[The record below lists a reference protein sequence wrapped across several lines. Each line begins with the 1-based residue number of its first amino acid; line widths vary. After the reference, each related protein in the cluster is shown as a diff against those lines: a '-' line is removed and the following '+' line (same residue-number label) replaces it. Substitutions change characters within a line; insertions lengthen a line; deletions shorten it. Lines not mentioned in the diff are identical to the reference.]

1 MFHSIWPAAKQH
13 SALYYWR
20 LTVHWS
26 DLPALSSWHNSLL
39 HELTQHV
46 KGFSVSS
53 PVYPSVILNLIRSAS
68 CVSHGDSKFISFSQ
82 LCIPWWPVRSFGLII
97 CEYHGESEFSFIY
110 IWYCFIICTHIEFWL
125 PFHAICGNQLSELII
140 WYIQMNI
147 KFIAFHLSR
156 YTMNIWL
163 YHVNI
168 KTLAKYRQYW
178 ILLINFDWLAFIWS
192 NLSIQ
197 YKNFHWANTAK
208 TSPIRIYSLLAQ
220 FQAVQ

>member
-1 MFHSIWPAAKQH
+1 
-13 SALYYWR
+13 
-20 LTVHWS
+20 
-26 DLPALSSWHNSLL
+26 
-39 HELTQHV
+39 
-46 KGFSVSS
+46 
-53 PVYPSVILNLIRSAS
+53 VYPTVILNLIRSAS